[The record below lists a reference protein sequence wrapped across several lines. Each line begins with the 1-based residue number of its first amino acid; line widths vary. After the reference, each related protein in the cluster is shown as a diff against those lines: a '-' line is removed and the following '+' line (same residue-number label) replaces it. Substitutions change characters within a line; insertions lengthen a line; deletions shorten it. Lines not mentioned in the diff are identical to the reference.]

1 MEVEKSLLME
11 QGFLILREVI
21 PPSSLEHM
29 RENYDVVVER
39 QKEIWA
45 EQRGPDDPPGGRWEM
60 APQPRVGAV
69 DDRID
74 ESTADAVEIW
84 FHENTLGV
92 ARQLLCHPE
101 PLVVGMHLMCSP
113 ARDHGPAAWH
123 RDIHPIDMA
132 PLANL
137 QADLLENGPR
147 YLQWNIPLYDDN
159 VLWVI
164 PGSHRRLNTEAEN
177 KILMDDNTKPLPGG
191 IPVELKAGDG
201 VVYIN
206 FLFHQGSDYST
217 KLRRTIH
224 GGHCIFAA
232 SRDLGFTKFLSPTA
246 RETIERGAHRISE
259 LEDVTEIALRS
270 IMAKDPGAYR
280 DALET
285 LQPGAGEEGKMVL
298 TIYLSKIALFIH
310 YLKNQDGNDLAEPLR
325 QRAVRPHAITLHWG
339 PQFAD
344 RFTDEEADVLQQRFA
359 ALDAKLQAEKEHFV
373 PGFQSQPM
381 RYFFNEM
388 SENFDLDDFIASW
401 DD

>member
-101 PLVVGMHLMCSP
+101 PLVAGMHLMCSP

-159 VLWVI
+159 VLWVV

-177 KILMDDNTKPLPGG
+177 QQLLQDNTKPLPGS
-191 IPVELKAGDG
+191 IPVELKAGDA

-206 FLFHQGSDYST
+206 LLFHQGNNYST

-224 GGHCIFAA
+224 GGHSIWGQI
-232 SRDLGFTKFLSPTA
+232 RDMEFSKFLSSPG
-246 RETIERGAHRISE
+246 REIAEREPERIGK
-259 LEDVTEIALRS
+259 LLDATEAALRS
-270 IMAKDPGAYR
+270 VMAKDARSYHG
-280 DALET
+280 ALET

>member
-159 VLWVI
+159 VLWVV

-177 KILMDDNTKPLPGG
+177 QQLLQDNTKPLPGS
-191 IPVELKAGDG
+191 IPVELKAGDA

-206 FLFHQGSDYST
+206 LLFHQGNNYST

-224 GGHCIFAA
+224 GGHSIWGQI
-232 SRDLGFTKFLSPTA
+232 RDMEFSKFLSSPG
-246 RETIERGAHRISE
+246 REIAEREPERIGK
-259 LEDVTEIALRS
+259 LLDATEAALRS
-270 IMAKDPGAYR
+270 VMAKDARSYHG
-280 DALET
+280 ALET
-285 LQPGAGEEGKMVL
+285 LQPGAGEEGKMVM
-298 TIYLSKIALFIH
+298 TIYLSKTAIFINH
-310 YLKNQDGNDLAEPLR
+310 LKNPDDNDLDDPLR
-325 QRAVRPHAITLHWG
+325 SRAVGAHSISLNWG
-339 PQFAD
+339 PEFAE
-344 RFTDEEADVLQQRFA
+344 RFTADEAVVLNQRFA
-359 ALDAKLQAEKEHFV
+359 TLDSKLQADEEHFV
-373 PGFQSQPM
+373 PGFQSGPM
-381 RYFFNEM
+381 RYFFEVM
-388 SENFDLDDFIASW
+388 DEDFGVGDFIASW
-401 DD
+401 NE